1 MVDVRGKLMR
11 AAGDHVGLA
20 LIARA
25 LRHTPKIDWE
35 APLSGEVYNVL
46 WHTHA
51 ITQIRRRCVV

>member
-1 MVDVRGKLMR
+1 MR

-25 LRHTPKIDWE
+25 LRHTPKIDCQ